1 MEFTLTFIR
10 GSFTQGGK
18 EGRFIGCIDQ
28 PSHQDGIELLKN
40 RARQRKYPVAD
51 AVFSSPLIRCTD
63 SARAIYPYSEIIV
76 LERLAAFDYG
86 EFSGKSYSE
95 IIADKQFA
103 HWAKADQ
110 LAAFPGGEA
119 PYAFFGRCG
128 AALREIID
136 HARTKGLQKVSVI
149 THKSVIEAILQRYS
163 IPNSLYN
170 DYNLDYGASL
180 TAVCQIEPA
189 ALRVLGKI

>member
-10 GSFTQGGK
+10 GAFTQGGK
-18 EGRFIGCIDQ
+18 EGRFLGRIDQ
-28 PSHQDGIELLKN
+28 PPHQDGIELMKN

-51 AVFSSPLIRCTD
+51 AVFSSPLIRCAD

-76 LERLAAFDYG
+76 LERLTAFDYG

-95 IIADKQFA
+95 IIADKKFA
-103 HWAKADQ
+103 HWARVDQ

-128 AALREIID
+128 EALREIID
-136 HARTKGLQKVSVI
+136 HARAKGLEKVSVI
-149 THKSVIEAILQRYS
+149 THQSVIGAILRRHS
-163 IPNSLYN
+163 IPHSLYN

-180 TAVCQIEPA
+180 ATVCKTEPV
-189 ALRVLGKI
+189 ALKVREKI